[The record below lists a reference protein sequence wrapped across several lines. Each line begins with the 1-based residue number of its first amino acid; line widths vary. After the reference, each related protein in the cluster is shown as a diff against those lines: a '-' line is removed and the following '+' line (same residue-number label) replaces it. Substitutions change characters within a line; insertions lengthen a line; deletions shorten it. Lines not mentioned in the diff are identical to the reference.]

1 MISQPIEA
9 ARPRRMSVRSLVR
22 VLRTNPTIG
31 RALKISASLLGFL
44 LLWELCC
51 WVFQIPEFL
60 LPSPS
65 TTIRTVFERWDLF
78 VKHSLVTFY
87 ETTIGFLMA
96 VAFGVFIA
104 AVIVVIPVLADIVMP
119 LLLISQLVPK
129 VAIAPILLIWFGYG
143 LFPKIFI
150 AFLIAF
156 FPIVVNT
163 ASGLASVERPM
174 LDLARSLEATRWQIF
189 IKFRVPVALPEMFS
203 GMKIAITL
211 AVIGAIIGEFVGG
224 SAGLGYLILIAN
236 SELDTP
242 LAFAAL
248 LLLSVG
254 GIALY
259 MGVEL
264 LERLVIPWNRSAQGE
279 FRPVVGG

>member
-1 MISQPIEA
+1 MLLTSDMSIARSIWRNAAFQKGMKIIISMA
-9 ARPRRMSVRSLVR
+9 
-22 VLRTNPTIG
+22 
-31 RALKISASLLGFL
+31 GFL
-44 LLWELCC
+44 ILWELACRL
-51 WVFQIPEFL
+51 FGIPEFV

-65 TTIRTVFERWDLF
+65 KTIATIFAKWDLF
-78 VKHSLVTFY
+78 AKHSTVTFL
-87 ETTIGFLMA
+87 ETFAGFLMA
-96 VAFGVFIA
+96 VAFGVLCA
-104 AVIVVIPVLADIVMP
+104 AIIVVIPALADFIMP

-143 LFPKIFI
+143 IFPKIFI

-189 IKFRVPVALPEMFS
+189 WKFRIPVALPEMFS

-224 SAGLGYLILIAN
+224 SSGLGYLILLAN

-242 LAFAAL
+242 LAFGAL
-248 LLLSVG
+248 MLLSVG
-254 GIALY
+254 GIGLY
-259 MGVEL
+259 AAVEL
-264 LERLVIPWNRSAQGE
+264 VERLAIPWNKASTDVRLGL
-279 FRPVVGG
+279 GG